1 MNKLYKAILFLAAG
15 ALWMSMGAP
24 LGATTIFDNTQNDL
38 ATRFN
43 PGLLEVGDEIILA
56 STERYLT
63 AFSFEYWGV
72 NTDHPLSFAGAVQA
86 RVCFYENTGTPF
98 NGYAT
103 PSPTSFYDS
112 GWFSVDA
119 PTDRS
124 TFVFSAGADFP
135 VGGLF
140 IPTSDM
146 TWGVQFE
153 GMGLNDSVGVDL
165 YSPVVVGQVYDDYWQ
180 TDGSSWQL
188 MTNSVPMDFAALM
201 QANASIP
208 EPSMVTLWVFGGFG
222 VLILGR
228 WRRRKS

>member
-1 MNKLYKAILFLAAG
+1 MNKLNKGILFLAAG
-15 ALWMSMGAP
+15 TLWMSMGAP

-38 ATRFN
+38 TTRFN
-43 PGLLEVGDEIILA
+43 PGLIEVGDEIILA

-63 AFSFEYWGV
+63 TFSFEYWGV

-86 RVCFYENTGTPF
+86 RVCFYENTGAPF

-103 PSPTSFYDS
+103 PSPTGFFDS

-146 TWGVQFE
+146 TWSVQFE
-153 GMGLNDSVGVDL
+153 GIGLNDSVRLDL
-165 YSPVVVGQVYDDYWQ
+165 YSPVVVGQDYADYWQ
-180 TDGSSWQL
+180 TDGSSWCL

-201 QANASIP
+201 QANSSVP
-208 EPSMVTLWVFGGFG
+208 EPSTATLWVFGGFG
-222 VLILGR
+222 VLILER
-228 WRRRKS
+228 WRRRKA

>member
-1 MNKLYKAILFLAAG
+1 MKKSCKVILLLAVG
-15 ALWMSMGAP
+15 ALWFGI
-24 LGATTIFDNTQNDL
+24 GATLRATIIFDNTHNDL
-38 ATRFN
+38 TTRFN
-43 PGLLEVGDEIILA
+43 PGTLEVGDEIILA

-124 TFVFSAGADFP
+124 TFVFSAGAGLP
-135 VGGLF
+135 GGGLF

-146 TWGVQFE
+146 TWSVQFE

-201 QANASIP
+201 QANASVP
-208 EPSMVTLWVFGGFG
+208 EPSTVTLWVFGGFG

-228 WRRRKS
+228 CRRRKA